1 MQWKQGINRAKA
13 PKQLR
18 LYVAGLTPTA
28 LNELLR
34 RGMPIREPL
43 YPNRMRHIGHDI
55 SHLPL
60 DARGGSKESRLL
72 EAAGAMAGVQ
82 FGWGGDELTMVWPQ
96 WENGFGD
103 VIAHTLLPLA
113 EYAHAG
119 PLASPLAVSG
129 LKYPILAQLL
139 RAIAPRACASERP
152 NPPLLPHCNSSC
164 YAAINLCGLDHTAVK
179 DAWAAAATLDRAVG
193 FRAAN
198 ESRVSFV
205 LPPPRASAG
214 QGGSAPLSPPPPPP
228 LRVLLAARQA
238 HRTQSTLTGDR
249 LVVNQEELV
258 EACGGGRVAV
268 AGHELRLECRLMPA
282 GLAMREQSA
291 LMQWADVYVCMWGGD
306 AIHALHLRRGAL
318 VIEMINER
326 FQKHGPWAWIGQH
339 KRWILKQ
346 RDRKAAPPLRYAMA
360 GLNFSGAVL
369 TPSTRQCMARVT
381 EPWEAK
387 RRAGDQRTLKE
398 DEPGRM
404 WDCYWNANMR
414 VEWPQLHAT
423 IARAVRAAVRTS
435 TARKLRNQTDS

>member
-28 LNELLR
+28 LNELLK

-43 YPNRMRHIGHDI
+43 YPNRMRHIEHDI

-60 DARGGSKESRLL
+60 DAREGSKESRLL

-214 QGGSAPLSPPPPPP
+214 QGGSAPLSPPPPP

-306 AIHALHLRRGAL
+306 AIHALHLRRRARHRDDQRAVPEAWPVGVDRPAQAVDPQAARSEGRAAAAL
-318 VIEMINER
+318 R
-326 FQKHGPWAWIGQH
+326 HGGPQLLG
-339 KRWILKQ
+339 
-346 RDRKAAPPLRYAMA
+346 
-360 GLNFSGAVL
+360 
-369 TPSTRQCMARVT
+369 
-381 EPWEAK
+381 
-387 RRAGDQRTLKE
+387 RRADT
-398 DEPGRM
+398 
-404 WDCYWNANMR
+404 
-414 VEWPQLHAT
+414 LHAPVHG
-423 IARAVRAAVRTS
+423 AGHRAVGGQAAGGRPADAQGGRAGPHVGLLLERQHAGRVA
-435 TARKLRNQTDS
+435 TAARHNRARRARRSADINSGNLGGTVY